1 MSLAK
6 FSVENGVLINMIMI
20 IVFIFGLMTV
30 INMPKEEAPAV
41 DFGAFYIM
49 VGYRG
54 VSPAEVEELVVKR
67 IEDEISDLADVEYI
81 SSTASEGRAMIYI
94 QMDPKADID
103 EAWSNLNT
111 EMDKLNNLPADAD
124 DPYLL
129 QLKMREVNE
138 MCTVALGGDLSDNA
152 LRELAEDFKDEVLD
166 VDFVSKVEIAGT
178 RDRQIWLDANI
189 HKLNQYG
196 LTLDDLSAA
205 VNMRNLNAPGG
216 SIKVGYADFLV
227 RTMGEFDNVD
237 QIGDLV
243 VKMNTN
249 GSSVRISDVAAV
261 RDTLEEAETISKL
274 NTQKAVTVQVYKKAD
289 GNIISVMED
298 IRQEAKEFAK
308 RIDGLKVEVRNDG
321 SIRVKNSITTLGNN
335 AMMGVILVFIVL
347 WIFIGWKNAL
357 FAAWG
362 IPFSFLLAFIL
373 MNQLNVTLNNL
384 SLFGLI
390 LVLGMIVDDA
400 IIVLE
405 NIHRYREM
413 GFSTR
418 EAAIKGT
425 KEITWPVVAAVATTV
440 AAFFPLLLMEGI
452 MGKFFSVFP
461 IVVSMALLASLFE
474 SLVILPSHVAEL
486 GGKGNFNKKDKEH
499 KLHDWLV
506 KKYRKN
512 VKLALKYRG
521 RTILLLFFAMAL
533 SGLAVKVGLV
543 KFQFFSRGMPKTL
556 VINLET
562 PPGTSLEKT
571 DEVVTDIENFILNMP
586 EKEDIEAVVS
596 TIGKYREN
604 HNDEV
609 DTKNAEVKIDLVEL
623 DEMKFTHAQIKN
635 RIRNYIDTIP
645 ALYSYTFKEG
655 GRGGPPT
662 GEDIEIRV
670 KGDDLTRLEEIG
682 RYIIS
687 ELEKIPGTADLETS
701 FAEGKKEIR
710 IIPKHEKIAMY
721 GLSVQSISRLVGFA
735 SYGGYISKFRG
746 SGMDEYDIVLRV
758 QENQINDLSDLEN
771 LPIRTVN
778 GDVIALKEV
787 ANLEI
792 GAGYAKIQ
800 HRDRKRFISIT
811 GSVTTYQENGETKN
825 RTSDEITNLMRGNK
839 ALNIN
844 GILEGFETRFPGYQI
859 EFGGQAEQQ
868 SKTSSSLT
876 FAFLVALL
884 LVFTIL
890 ATQFKSAVQ
899 PLIVMFTI
907 PFALIGVIFGLLVT
921 RLPFSMMTMI
931 SVVALAGVVVND
943 ALVLVDFVNRERASG
958 VDRWNSLI
966 NAGAIRLR
974 PIIMTTVTT
983 IAGFLP
989 IIFSNSSTTSDYKP
1003 MAVSIAF
1010 GLAFATLLTLFVIP
1024 VLYSLVD
1031 SLFGKLGMTRFK
1043 SHAKYDE
1050 CVDCED

>member
-20 IVFIFGLMTV
+20 IVFIFGIMTM

-54 VSPAEVEELVVKR
+54 VSPAEIEKLIVKP
-67 IEDEISDLADVEYI
+67 IEDEISDLEDIDYI
-81 SSTASEGRAMIYI
+81 SSTASEGRATIFI
-94 QMDPKADID
+94 SMDPKADID
-103 EAWSNLNT
+103 EAWANLNT
-111 EMDKLNNLPADAD
+111 EMDKVNNLPDAAD

-129 QLKMREVNE
+129 QLKMREVNS
-138 MCTVALGGDLSDNA
+138 MCTVALAGDLSDNA
-152 LRELAEDFKDEVLD
+152 LRELAEDFKDELLN
-166 VDFVSKVEIAGT
+166 VDYVSKVEIAGT
-178 RDRQIWLDANI
+178 RDRQIWLDTNI
-189 HKLNQYG
+189 NKLSQYG
-196 LTLDDLSAA
+196 LTLNDLSNA
-205 VNMRNLNAPGG
+205 VNMRNMNAPGG
-216 SIKVGYADFLV
+216 SIKVGYADFLI
-227 RTMGEFDNVD
+227 RTMGEFDTID
-237 QIGDLV
+237 EISDLV
-243 VKMNTN
+243 VSYKDKS
-249 GSSVRISDVAAV
+249 GVVRIGDVAAV

-289 GNIISVMED
+289 GNIISVMKD
-298 IRQEAKEFAK
+298 VRAEAKEFEK
-308 RIDGLKVEVRNDG
+308 RVDGLKVEVRNDG
-321 SIRVKNSITTLGNN
+321 SIRVRNSITTLGNN
-335 AMMGVILVFIVL
+335 AMMGIVLVFIVL

-373 MNQLNVTLNNL
+373 MNQIDVTLNNL
-384 SLFGLI
+384 TLFGLI

-413 GFSTR
+413 GFSR
-418 EAAIKGT
+418 KEAAIKGT
-425 KEITWPVVAAVATTV
+425 QEITWPVVAAVATTV
-440 AAFFPLLLMEGI
+440 AAFFPLLLMEGT
-452 MGKFFSVFP
+452 MGKFFSFFP
-461 IVVSMALLASLFE
+461 IVVSLALLASLFE
-474 SLVILPSHVAEL
+474 SLVILPSHIAEL

-512 VKLALKYRG
+512 VKIALKHRG
-521 RTILLLFFAMAL
+521 KTVSILLVAMAL
-533 SGLAVKVGLV
+533 SGLAVKMGLV
-543 KFQFFSRGMPKTL
+543 KTQFFSRGMPQTL
-556 VINLET
+556 IINLET

-571 DEVVTDIENFILNMP
+571 DEVVTDIENFILNIP
-586 EKEDIEAVVS
+586 EKEDIEALVS
-596 TIGKYREN
+596 TIGKYEEN
-604 HNDEV
+604 HRDEV
-609 DTKNAEVKIDLVEL
+609 DSKNAEVKIDLVEL
-623 DEMKFTHAQIKN
+623 DDMKFTHAQIRN
-635 RIRNYIDTIP
+635 RIRKYIDTIP

-655 GRGGPPT
+655 RRGRAPM

-670 KGDDLTRLEEIG
+670 KGDDLSRLEEIG
-682 RYIIS
+682 EYIVS
-687 ELEKIPGTADLETS
+687 ELDKIPGTADLETS

-710 IIPKHEKIAMY
+710 IIPKHDKIAMY
-721 GLSVQSISRLVGFA
+721 GLNVQTISRLVGFA
-735 SYGGYISKFRG
+735 SFGGYISKFRG

-758 QENQINDLSDLEN
+758 QEDQIDDLYDLEN
-771 LPIRTVN
+771 LPIRTMN

-787 ANLEI
+787 ADLEI
-792 GAGYAKIQ
+792 GASYAKIE
-800 HRDRKRFISIT
+800 HRDRKRLISIT
-811 GSVTTYQENGETKN
+811 GSVTTYQENGATKMQTADN
-825 RTSDEITNLMRGNK
+825 VTNLMRGNK
-839 ALNIN
+839 ALNIT
-844 GILEGFETRFPGYQI
+844 GILDGFEIRFPGYQV

-868 SKTSSSLT
+868 SKTSGSLT
-876 FAFLVALL
+876 FAFLVAIL

-921 RLPFSMMTMI
+921 GLPFSMMTMI

-943 ALVLVDFVNRERASG
+943 ALVMVDFVNRERASG

-983 IAGFLP
+983 IAGFMP
-989 IIFSNSSTTSDYKP
+989 IIISNSSTTSDYKP

-1010 GLAFATLLTLFVIP
+1010 GLAFATVLTLFVIP

-1031 SLFGKLGMTRFK
+1031 SIFGKLGMTRFK
-1043 SHAKYDE
+1043 SHASYEE
-1050 CVDCED
+1050 CVDCDE

>member
-20 IVFIFGLMTV
+20 IVFIFGIMTM

-54 VSPAEVEELVVKR
+54 VSPAEIEKLIVKP
-67 IEDEISDLADVEYI
+67 IEDEISDLEDIDYI
-81 SSTASEGRAMIYI
+81 SSTASEGRATIFI
-94 QMDPKADID
+94 SMDPKADID
-103 EAWSNLNT
+103 EAWANLNT
-111 EMDKLNNLPADAD
+111 EMDKVNNLPDDAD

-129 QLKMREVNE
+129 QLKMREVNS

-152 LRELAEDFKDEVLD
+152 LRELAEDFKDELLN
-166 VDFVSKVEIAGT
+166 VDYVSKVEIAGT

-189 HKLNQYG
+189 NKLSQYG
-196 LTLDDLSAA
+196 LTLNDLSNA
-205 VNMRNLNAPGG
+205 VNMRNKNAPGG
-216 SIKVGYADFLV
+216 SIKVGYADFLI
-227 RTMGEFDNVD
+227 RTMGEFDTID
-237 QIGDLV
+237 EISDLV
-243 VKMNTN
+243 VSYKDKS
-249 GSSVRISDVAAV
+249 GVVRIGDVATV

-289 GNIISVMED
+289 GNIINVMEN
-298 IRQEAKEFAK
+298 IREEAAEFEK
-308 RIDGLKVEVRNDG
+308 RVDGLKVEVRNDG
-321 SIRVKNSITTLGNN
+321 SIRVRNSITTLGNN
-335 AMMGVILVFIVL
+335 AMMGIVLVFIVL

-373 MNQLNVTLNNL
+373 MNQLDVTLNNL

-413 GFSTR
+413 GFSPKD
-418 EAAIKGT
+418 AAIKGT
-425 KEITWPVVAAVATTV
+425 REISWPVVAAVATTV
-440 AAFFPLLLMEGI
+440 AAFFPLLLMEGK
-452 MGKFFSVFP
+452 MGKFFIVFP

-474 SLVILPSHVAEL
+474 SLVILPSHVVEL
-486 GGKGNFNKKDKEH
+486 CGKGNFNKKDKEH

-512 VKLALKYRG
+512 VKIALKHRG
-521 RTILLLFFAMAL
+521 YAMLILIVALGL
-533 SGLAVKVGLV
+533 SGLVVKLGLV
-543 KFQFFSRGMPKTL
+543 KSQFFSRGKPKTL

-571 DEVVTDIENFILNMP
+571 DEVVSVIENFILNIP

-596 TIGKYREN
+596 TIGKYEEN
-604 HNDEV
+604 HNNEV

-623 DEMKFTHAQIKN
+623 DDMKFTHAQIKN
-635 RIRNYIDTIP
+635 RIRKFIDTIP
-645 ALYSYTFKEG
+645 ALYSYTFKDGE
-655 GRGGPPT
+655 RGGPPT

-682 RYIIS
+682 EYIIS
-687 ELEKIPGTADLETS
+687 ELHKIPGTADLETS

-710 IIPKHEKIAMY
+710 IIPKHDKIAMY

-735 SYGGYISKFRG
+735 SFGGYISKFRG

-758 QENQINDLSDLEN
+758 QEEQIDDLSDLEN
-771 LPIRTVN
+771 LPIRTGN
-778 GDVIALKEV
+778 GDLIALKEI
-787 ANLEI
+787 ADLEI
-792 GAGYAKIQ
+792 GAGYAKIE
-800 HRDRKRFISIT
+800 HRDRKRLISIT
-811 GSVTTYQENGETKN
+811 GSVTTFQENGVTKMQTADN
-825 RTSDEITNLMRGNK
+825 VTSLMRGNK
-839 ALNIN
+839 ALNIT
-844 GILEGFETRFPGYQI
+844 GVLDGFETRFPGYQI

-868 SKTSSSLT
+868 SKTSSSLK
-876 FAFLVALL
+876 FAFFIAIL

-921 RLPFSMMTMI
+921 GLPFSMMTMI

-983 IAGFLP
+983 IAGFMP
-989 IIFSNSSTTSDYKP
+989 IILSNSSTTSDYKP

-1010 GLAFATLLTLFVIP
+1010 GLAFATVLTLFVIP

-1043 SHAKYDE
+1043 THASYEE
-1050 CVDCED
+1050 CVDCDE

>member
-20 IVFIFGLMTV
+20 IVFIFGVMTM

-54 VSPAEVEELVVKR
+54 VSPSEIEKLIVKP
-67 IEDEISDLADVEYI
+67 IEDEISDLADVDYI
-81 SSTASEGRAMIYI
+81 SSTASEGRATIFI
-94 QMDPKADID
+94 SMDPKADID
-103 EAWSNLNT
+103 EAWANLNT
-111 EMDKLNNLPADAD
+111 EMDKLNNLPDGAD

-152 LRELAEDFKDEVLD
+152 LRELADDFKDELLD
-166 VDFVSKVEIAGT
+166 VEFVSKVEIAGT
-178 RDRQIWLDANI
+178 RDRQIWLDTNI
-189 HKLNQYG
+189 QKLTQYG
-196 LTLDDLSAA
+196 LTLDDLSNA

-216 SIKVGYADFLV
+216 SIKVGYADFLI

-237 QIGDLV
+237 EISDLV
-243 VKMNTN
+243 VKMSDN
-249 GSSVRISDVAAV
+249 GSTVRISDVATV

-289 GNIISVMED
+289 GNIISVMEN
-298 IRQEAKEFAK
+298 IREEAKEFEK
-308 RIDGLKVEVRNDG
+308 RVDGLKVEVRNDG
-321 SIRVKNSITTLGNN
+321 SIRVRNSISTLGNN
-335 AMMGVILVFIVL
+335 AMLGIFLVFIVL

-373 MNQLNVTLNNL
+373 MDYLDVTLNNL
-384 SLFGLI
+384 TLFSLI

-413 GFSTR
+413 GFSPK

-425 KEITWPVVAAVATTV
+425 QEITWPVVAAVATTV
-440 AAFFPLLLMEGI
+440 AAFFPLLLMEGT
-452 MGKFFSVFP
+452 MGKFFSFFP
-461 IVVSMALLASLFE
+461 IVISLALVASLFE

-486 GGKGNFNKKDKEH
+486 GGKGNFNKKNKEH

-512 VKLALKYRG
+512 IKKALRHRG
-521 RTILLLFFAMAL
+521 YAMLILIVGLGL
-533 SGLAVKVGLV
+533 SGLVVKLGLV
-543 KFQFFSRGMPKTL
+543 KTQFFSRGAPKTL

-571 DEVVTDIENFILNMP
+571 DEVVTKIENFILNMP

-623 DEMKFTHAQIKN
+623 DEMKFSHAQIRN
-635 RIRNYIDTIP
+635 RIRKYIATIP

-655 GRGGPPT
+655 GRSGPPT

-682 RYIIS
+682 EYIIS
-687 ELEKIPGTADLETS
+687 ELKKVPGTADLETS

-721 GLSVQSISRLVGFA
+721 GLSVQSISRLVGYA
-735 SYGGYISKFRG
+735 SYGGYVSKFRG

-758 QENQINDLSDLEN
+758 QEEQISDLSDLEN
-771 LPIRTVN
+771 LPIRTIN

-787 ANLEI
+787 ADLEI
-792 GAGYAKIQ
+792 GAGYAKIE
-800 HRDRKRFISIT
+800 HRDRKRLISIT
-811 GSVTTYQENGETKN
+811 GSVTTYEENGTIKM
-825 RTSDEITNLMRGNK
+825 RTADEVTNLMRGSK
-839 ALNIN
+839 AANTT
-844 GILEGFETRFPGYQI
+844 GVLEGFEVRFPGYQI

-868 SKTSSSLT
+868 SKTSNSLY
-876 FAFLVALL
+876 FAFGVALL

-943 ALVLVDFVNRERASG
+943 ALVLVDFVNRERANG
-958 VDRWNSLI
+958 IDRWNSLI
-966 NAGAIRLR
+966 NAGSIRLR
-974 PIIMTTVTT
+974 PILMTTVTT
-983 IAGFLP
+983 IAGFMP
-989 IIFSNSSTTSDYKP
+989 IILSSSSTTSDYKP

-1010 GLAFATLLTLFVIP
+1010 GLAFATVLTLFVIP

-1043 SHAKYDE
+1043 THAKYEE
-1050 CVDCED
+1050 CVDCDE